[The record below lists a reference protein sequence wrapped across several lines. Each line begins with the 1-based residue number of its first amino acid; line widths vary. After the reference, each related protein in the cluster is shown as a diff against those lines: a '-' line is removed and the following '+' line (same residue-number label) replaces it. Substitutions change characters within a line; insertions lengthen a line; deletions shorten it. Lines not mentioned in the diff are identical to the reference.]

1 MAGKVI
7 ACQKEHFFTIRGR
20 EMKRTGNSH
29 NSLQDVHGTE
39 LPASKRPWIRKL
51 LAQGIL
57 FSLIACCS
65 TAARAELPP
74 GAYEKLLGEAGEVV
88 RIRITYVGPKTYDG
102 FWGTD
107 YTVTAKVL
115 AVKRSKF
122 GLRRGDTIRFAL
134 DLTAR
139 ELNICGAAYRP
150 LLKKNWTGQ
159 VYFKTP
165 ADLKRTDAN
174 LTAETLGSAVK
185 REPQKFELAAYG
197 RSFKAGPVNWALH
210 GHRRPTGAQIR
221 RSLP

>member
-1 MAGKVI
+1 
-7 ACQKEHFFTIRGR
+7 
-20 EMKRTGNSH
+20 MKMTGNRH
-29 NSLQDVHGTE
+29 NSLHDVQGTE
-39 LPASKRPWIRKL
+39 LPASKRPWIRRL
-51 LAQGIL
+51 LAQGML

-74 GAYEKLLGEAGEVV
+74 GTYEKLLNDAGEVV
-88 RIRITYVGPKTYDG
+88 RIRITYVGPKTYNG
-102 FWGTD
+102 YGTTD

-139 ELNICGAAYRP
+139 ELNVCGAAYRP

-165 ADLKRTDAN
+165 ADLKRKDAN
-174 LTAETLGSAVK
+174 LTAGTLGSAVK

-197 RSFKAGPVNWALH
+197 RSFKTGPVNWDLR